1 MSPGRVGGL
10 PVMRR
15 LRLAAT
21 TLALVAIVGMRA
33 EAHPLATTTVS
44 MSYDTRDRLTMSISA
59 DADALI
65 AKLEALAGDA
75 AAKASSAHDCRVRLR
90 DLVPTFI
97 SHVDVRVDGTPV
109 IPALDSI
116 EVDGTRQ
123 AAIVLHATM
132 PPDAKRV
139 TWRSS
144 FVFGSY
150 PLAMRSA
157 DGHEVVQWLQ
167 GPETSAP
174 MAIATTSGQPSF
186 MRGLGMGFTHI
197 VPAGI
202 DHILFVVGLF
212 LLSRRPREVFLQVTA
227 FTIAHSVTLGLCLY
241 GLVSAPP
248 SIVEPMIALSVAYVG
263 VENLMTSRLH
273 PWRLAVVFAFGLLHG
288 MGFAE
293 ALAGLH
299 LSAAGFLT
307 TLVSFNAGVELG
319 QLAVIACASAILAII
334 TFVRATASAPATR
347 LASAAIGVVGVF
359 WMIERIYAAP

>member
-1 MSPGRVGGL
+1 MIRQFRSTL
-10 PVMRR
+10 T
-15 LRLAAT
+15 L
-21 TLALVAIVGMRA
+21 LALVAIVGIRA

-44 MSYDTRDRLTMSISA
+44 ISLETRDRLTISIAA

-65 AKLEALAGDA
+65 AKLEALAGSA
-75 AAKASSAHDCRVRLR
+75 ATKATTADDGRTRLR
-90 DLVPTFI
+90 DLMPTLI
-97 SHVDVRVDGTPV
+97 SHIEVRVDGTPV

-123 AAIVLHATM
+123 AAIGLHAPM
-132 PPDAKRV
+132 PPGASGV
-139 TWRSS
+139 TWRST

-157 DGHEVVQWLQ
+157 DGQEVVQWLQ

-174 MAIATTSGQPSF
+174 MPIDATSRPLNF

-227 FTIAHSVTLGLCLY
+227 FTVAHSVTLGLCLY

-334 TFVRATASAPATR
+334 TSVRATASAPATR
-347 LASAAIGVVGVF
+347 LASAVIGVVGVF
-359 WMIERIYAAP
+359 WMIERIYAAR